1 MKIAK
6 IVLFFVGLFAF
17 SFSSNV
23 NAYSDNCNTYFP
35 ISVGMEW
42 TMKNMDKKGK
52 ETSRSTMKVLEALP
66 AEGGLIYK
74 MQGILSVDGKKE
86 EEQIT
91 NFEYQCTNNVLKF
104 SMDQFLPESYS
115 TMEGIEIDIDTE
127 GMEVPNEL
135 DAGEKLKD
143 ASVHITGMMN
153 GMKVMDMT
161 VNITDRIVEK
171 FEDITT
177 EAGTFNCAKITSKTT
192 MRFGFINSS
201 TSSNQWISSK
211 VGIVKTEEFDKKG
224 KLESVSEL
232 VEFKK

>member
-6 IVLFFVGLFAF
+6 IALFFVGLFAF
-17 SFSSNV
+17 SFTSNI
-23 NAYSDNCNTYFP
+23 NAYSDNCSTYFP
-35 ISVGMEW
+35 ITVGMEW

-115 TMEGIEIDIDTE
+115 TMEGVEIDIDTE
-127 GMEVPNEL
+127 GMELPNEL

-153 GMKVMDMT
+153 GMKIMDMT

-192 MRFGFINSS
+192 MRFGFMNSS

-211 VGIVKTEEFDKKG
+211 VGIVKSEEFDKKG
-224 KLESVSEL
+224 KLDSTSEL